1 MISQHERDYSMSK
14 KENQVIEQ
22 DELVEMDTSWTG
34 QVLVIGAVVGALTGL
49 AGAYLLIQR
58 ARKRA
63 EPPNLNAGEGIKLGL
78 LVFGL
83 LRQVALLGGGDEK

>member
-1 MISQHERDYSMSK
+1 MGRQDIVSVEQNQMI
-14 KENQVIEQ
+14 
-22 DELVEMDTSWTG
+22 EMDTSWTG
-34 QVLVIGAVVGALTGL
+34 KVLVIGAVVGVLTGL
-49 AGAYLLIQR
+49 GAAYLLIQR
-58 ARKRA
+58 AKKRE

>member
-1 MISQHERDYSMSK
+1 MAK
-14 KENQVIEQ
+14 KENKVFEQ
-22 DELVEMDTSWTG
+22 NEMAEIDTSWAG

-58 ARKRA
+58 AKKRA
-63 EPPNLNAGEGIKLGL
+63 EPPNLNASEGIRLGL

-83 LRQVALLGGGDEK
+83 LRQVTLLGSGGDK